1 MAWAP
6 GAGRTGARPIGWPA
20 GVPYPIP
27 VPRPHGLML
36 ASAGSRF
43 MARVVDILAV
53 LVLAAVANAWFAI
66 KFWRAFEP
74 VVAWASTGPS
84 NLDGAPTSVEQVF
97 ELSIL
102 MTIVLTAVWFAYEV
116 PATANSG
123 QTLGK
128 RLFGIKVVKVEADE
142 RLGFGRSLRRW
153 FRLGFPTLFWP
164 FCYGLPLL
172 LQLFDCLFVVI
183 DRPLG
188 QALHDKGAN
197 TVVVQV
203 PRASRPETARTPA
216 TPHESTTG
224 GRHADPR

>member
-1 MAWAP
+1 
-6 GAGRTGARPIGWPA
+6 
-20 GVPYPIP
+20 
-27 VPRPHGLML
+27 ML

-43 MARVVDILAV
+43 MARLVDILVV
-53 LVLAAVANAWFAI
+53 LVLASVANAWFAI
-66 KFWRAFEP
+66 KFWRAFAP
-74 VVAWASTGPS
+74 VLEWASSAPS
-84 NLDGAPTSVEQVF
+84 SLDGAPASVEQVV
-97 ELSIL
+97 ELSVL
-102 MTIVLTAVWFAYEV
+102 MCIVLTAVWFAYEV

-128 RLFGIKVVKVEADE
+128 RIFGIKVVKVEADE

-164 FCYGLPLL
+164 FCYGLPVL
-172 LQLFDCLFVVI
+172 LQVFDCLFVVI

-188 QALHDKGAN
+188 QALHDKGAH

-203 PRASRPETARTPA
+203 PRASRPETARTSA
-216 TPHESTTG
+216 TPHDSAAG